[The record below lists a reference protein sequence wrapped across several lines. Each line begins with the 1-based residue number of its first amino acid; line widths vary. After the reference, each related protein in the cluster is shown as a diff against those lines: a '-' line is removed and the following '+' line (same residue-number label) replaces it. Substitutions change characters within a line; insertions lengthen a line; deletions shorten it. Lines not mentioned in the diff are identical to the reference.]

1 MRLADPSG
9 TPKQIV
15 TDPAAGVAAGT
26 AGAAEAAGAVR
37 APRGR
42 VTATA
47 ESAAAIRVDI
57 FRVLGVVD
65 E

>member
-15 TDPAAGVAAGT
+15 TDPAVGVAAGT
-26 AGAAEAAGAVR
+26 ACAAEAVGAVR
-37 APRGR
+37 APRDR
-42 VTATA
+42 VMAIA

-57 FRVLGVVD
+57 FRVLDVVD